1 MKIYTKTGDRGSTA
15 LVGGKRVPK
24 THVRLEA
31 YGTVDEL
38 NAALGWLLA
47 EMGGSA
53 WAPLV
58 QQVQHWLFTVGAE
71 LATERT
77 SLPDLAPLPD
87 RAVTDLERAIDEM
100 NETLP
105 PLKAFVLPGGCRAAG
120 VCHMARTVCRRAERA
135 IFRVAESAP
144 VHPEV
149 MCFMNR
155 LSDFLF
161 VLARVLNQEQHGRE
175 IFWDNGCR

>member
-38 NAALGWLLA
+38 NATLGWLLA
-47 EMGGSA
+47 EMQGSP

-58 QQVQHWLFTVGAE
+58 LRVQHALFTVGAE

-77 SLPDLAPLPD
+77 VLPDQAPLTEG
-87 RAVTDLERAIDEM
+87 AVTELETAIDVM
-100 NETLP
+100 NEALP

-120 VCHMARTVCRRAERA
+120 VCHVARTVCRRAERA

-161 VLARVLNQEQHGRE
+161 VLARTLNQEQHACE
-175 IFWDNGCR
+175 IFWENGCR